1 MNLSEFHI
9 YLLYTDHLAVINK
22 LSKETVFIKNF
33 AASRQVRHSIFFMDL
48 DFCSACSVEG
58 WGVGWSIRDPPERLN
73 TTWCVYVGREAPRAG
88 PGPNPPDNLDLQ

>member
-1 MNLSEFHI
+1 MNLSECHI

-48 DFCSACSVEG
+48 DFCSACSVA
-58 WGVGWSIRDPPERLN
+58 IRDPPERLN